1 VRNRASLL
9 PSAFP
14 PEGSASLPPPATE
27 VEPRVLIVDGPSQL
41 AAALGPVFGAAGFVV
56 TVRTSADDIRRCIEE
71 SGGDLLIIDMHL
83 PHGAAFELCGEL
95 RSSDAD
101 RVTPIM
107 LLSPDASSE
116 PLVVRGLLCG
126 ADDCFAGALTEQRVA
141 ELQARIRVQLRNRRE
156 RDRLLRVRK
165 ERDSYRREAVVD
177 TLTGLPNRRSLGA
190 SLERLLKRGRT
201 FGVLFVDVDHFK
213 SINDGFGHDVG
224 DEVLRGLAE
233 CIRKA
238 MRPADTCGRYGGEEF
253 VLVAPDA
260 ETERACALAEA
271 LRSSVEALIVPALP
285 RKVTV
290 SIGVAVFQPDQPD
303 VSVEA
308 ICKRADSALYEA
320 KRLGR
325 NRVQLAPH
333 ASEARAPERVS
344 GISLT
349 TVIRPAEAAAVE
361 AELVKAL
368 ATGRAGLPLL
378 PEAAAEAL
386 RLAEDPRTNMS
397 NIAHL
402 VDRDPPLAARFVA
415 LAGSAV
421 YSRGARIVSTQAA
434 LVRIGLASSRD
445 LLLQVVYERSNAEL
459 PYYQS
464 AVERSFAR
472 SLRAAIA
479 AKLVAREHGRAYE
492 YAYLCGLL
500 HDIGEARIYRILAKM
515 PVPPSEDVAAQLA
528 GRHHQRAGADIARAW
543 RLPPDIVDA
552 CALHHARL
560 DNLPT
565 SVRIVRAAEALL
577 RIVEGDSDV
586 NAEAPTLAAA
596 GVRPERFA
604 AVLKDL
610 EQDLTPPEDE
620 AAAESADPRA
630 GGR

>member
-1 VRNRASLL
+1 
-9 PSAFP
+9 
-14 PEGSASLPPPATE
+14 
-27 VEPRVLIVDGPSQL
+27 VDGPSQL
-41 AAALGPVFGAAGFVV
+41 ARTLGPVFGASGIILS
-56 TVRTSADDIRRCIEE
+56 VRTSADDIRRCIEE
-71 SGGDLLIIDMHL
+71 GGADLLIIDMHL
-83 PHGAAFELCGEL
+83 PHGAAFELCGDL

-101 RVTPIM
+101 RLTPIM
-107 LLSPDASSE
+107 LLSPDPASE

-126 ADDCFAGALTEQRVA
+126 ADDCFAGALTEQRIT

-177 TLTGLPNRRSLGA
+177 TLTGLPNRRSLGT

-224 DEVLRGLAE
+224 DEVLKGLAG
-233 CIRKA
+233 CIRKT
-238 MRPADTCGRYGGEEF
+238 MRPGDACGRYGGEEF

-260 ETERACALAEA
+260 DAERACALAET
-271 LRSSVEALIVPALP
+271 LRASVEELVVPALE
-285 RKVTV
+285 RSVTV
-290 SIGVAVFQPDQPD
+290 SVGVAVFQPGQPD
-303 VSVEA
+303 TSVEA

-325 NRVQLAPH
+325 NRVQLAPS
-333 ASEARAPERVS
+333 ASEIRGPERVS
-344 GISLT
+344 GI
-349 TVIRPAEAAAVE
+349 TVATIVRPAEAAVVE

-459 PYYQS
+459 PHYQS

-479 AKLVAREHGRAYE
+479 AKLVAREQGRAHE

-500 HDIGEARIYRILAKM
+500 HDIGEARIYRILAQM
-515 PVPPSEDVAAQLA
+515 RQPPSEDIASQLA

-543 RLPPDIVDA
+543 RLPSDIVDA
-552 CALHHARL
+552 CALHHARA

-577 RIVEGDSDV
+577 RILEKDSDA
-586 NAEAPTLAAA
+586 NAEASILTAA
-596 GVRPERFA
+596 GLRPERVA

-610 EQDLTPPEDE
+610 EAELAPPPEEE
-620 AAAESADPRA
+620 AEDGPEKPGPSGA
-630 GGR
+630 